1 MEKPNLSTQHLNF
14 QGFEGVMIGKNMI
27 YQEITSNHVKLI
39 TEPVDIIIQ
48 RKERDQNNVK
58 T

>member
-1 MEKPNLSTQHLNF
+1 MEKRNRSTQHLNF
-14 QGFEGVMIGKNMI
+14 QGFEGVMVRKKYD

-39 TEPVDIIIQ
+39 TESVDIIVQ
-48 RKERDQNNVK
+48 RKERDQNDVK